1 MEYRYLFKAK
11 RVDDGEWVQ
20 GYLFGI
26 WGKRYI
32 LWGMTNDIAN
42 MIEVD
47 PSTIC
52 KCTGLKDKNGKLIWE
67 NDILMCHGN
76 SEDLVKAVF
85 GEFNVIN
92 AETLEVIDRV
102 IGWHYE
108 VVPTDALS
116 KCEPF
121 CFPMPLTEEYVKTCK
136 MKVVDNPELLEVQPC
151 PTAYDVDKVVE
162 QLEELRKECEDQLQD
177 YDPNYFIDK
186 AIKIVKGGGVNG

>member
-1 MEYRYLFKAK
+1 MEDRYLFRGK
-11 RVDDGEWVQ
+11 RTDNGEWVQ
-20 GYLFGI
+20 GALFNGESHCI
-26 WGKRYI
+26 IGQEIKFSPYTEHECKI
-32 LWGMTNDIAN
+32 VGY
-42 MIEVD
+42 EVD
-47 PSTIC
+47 RDTIC
-52 KCTGLKDKNGKLIWE
+52 QCTGLKDKNGKLIWE

-136 MKVVDNPELLEVQPC
+136 MKVVDNPELLEV
-151 PTAYDVDKVVE
+151 
-162 QLEELRKECEDQLQD
+162 
-177 YDPNYFIDK
+177 
-186 AIKIVKGGGVNG
+186 